1 LYLKSC
7 PCYQPRENKNIVFQ
21 SLHVVDL

>member
-7 PCYQPRENKNIVFQ
+7 PCYQPRENKNFFS
-21 SLHVVDL
+21 SLCVL